1 MLKPFIQ
8 RSDGSAK
15 GDWDVGIALDGYE
28 LAQEVD
34 TVVLVS
40 GDGDFEPLVTRIA
53 QRFQVKVEVY
63 GVPKLT
69 AQHLI
74 DVASQFHPIEH
85 RLLL

>member
-1 MLKPFIQ
+1 MSGLP
-8 RSDGSAK
+8 
-15 GDWDVGIALDGYE
+15 LDGYE

-69 AQHLI
+69 AQI
-74 DVASQFHPIEH
+74 
-85 RLLL
+85 